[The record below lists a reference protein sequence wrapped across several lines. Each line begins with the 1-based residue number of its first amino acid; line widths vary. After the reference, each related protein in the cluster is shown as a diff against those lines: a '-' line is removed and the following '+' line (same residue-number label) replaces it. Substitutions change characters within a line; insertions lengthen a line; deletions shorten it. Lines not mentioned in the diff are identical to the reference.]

1 MPAIPLIAVYGAST
15 LAGGTLLTT
24 IGMGSAL
31 VGGAIVGAVA
41 GGIVAAVQGED
52 ILRGALMGGVS
63 GALMGSAIGNPAT
76 MGSPGGTATMAS
88 TGGTATGDAA
98 ALNMAEQS
106 AGIAQA
112 GNVAATGSTGAMEAA
127 GDSLAGGVDAG
138 SGVMD
143 IAQANTLAETSNTL
157 ASTNAELAAQE
168 LKKNTLGE
176 VTKDALKKTDTKSFW
191 ASLDSGEKMIAMT
204 SIGGLAEGGFGYL
217 GAKDAEDAANDRFN
231 ATQYRTSGTQAQPV
245 FTGTSPFTS
254 SQPAPSN
261 NIASDQGLLA
271 KKPTINHGAA
281 SYAV

>member
-52 ILRGALMGGVS
+52 ILQGALMGGVS

-76 MGSPGGTATMAS
+76 IAS

-112 GNVAATGSTGAMEAA
+112 GNVAATGRTGAMEAA

-231 ATQYRTSGTQAQPV
+231 ATQYRSSGTQAQPV

-261 NIASDQGLLA
+261 SIASDQGLLA
-271 KKPTINHGAA
+271 KKPTFNHGAA

>member
-76 MGSPGGTATMAS
+76 MAS
-88 TGGTATGDAA
+88 TGGTVTGDAA

-261 NIASDQGLLA
+261 SIASDQGLLA

>member
-76 MGSPGGTATMAS
+76 MAS
-88 TGGTATGDAA
+88 TGGTVTGDAA

-157 ASTNAELAAQE
+157 ASTNAELAAQD
-168 LKKNTLGE
+168 LTKNTLGE
-176 VTKDALKKTDTKSFW
+176 VTEDALKKTDTKSFW

-261 NIASDQGLLA
+261 SIASDQGLLA